1 MSYLRKKLSQK
12 LNKFNMHTDAKS
24 VPSNGKFTDK
34 KIAQILMLINIT
46 QAVATATLII
56 TMGLLA
62 CSIAGIH
69 LPSHVIL
76 VGWLLC
82 FVISS
87 ILIM

>member
-1 MSYLRKKLSQK
+1 MSYLRKKLNQK
-12 LNKFNMHTDAKS
+12 AEESSTKFFS
-24 VPSNGKFTDK
+24 R
-34 KIAQILMLINIT
+34 LLINIT

-69 LPSHVIL
+69 LPSHAIF